1 MNMPHIPVIVA
12 LKMALKPRTLLI
24 VVLSMAIMPGLPR
37 AASRQP
43 VRAQHGMVAS
53 TSEIASRV
61 GVEIMRR
68 GGNAID
74 AAVGVGL
81 ALAVVWP
88 FAGNLGGGGFMLIR
102 RADGSTEIVDYRE
115 KAPAAA
121 SRDMYLDRNGKVVN
135 GASTIGYKAV
145 GVPGSVAGLA
155 LAEQRHGRLKW
166 ADVVEPALRLAADGF
181 RLDNTTAG
189 GIKNTQK
196 LLSRFP
202 DSNKIFL
209 RGGSYYKEGES
220 LVQPELAAT
229 LKRLKEQG
237 SREFYEGETARLIAE
252 DMKTNGGLITAKDLK
267 EYQPT
272 IRKPLTGTYR
282 GFEIV
287 TMPPPSS
294 GGAVLIEMLNM
305 LEHYN
310 LAEMGQNSSDELHL
324 LTEVMR
330 RAFADRAEFMGD
342 ADFVKVPIAG
352 ITSKK
357 YAEELLKTI
366 DPLKATPSSTV
377 KAGTPAGYEST
388 ETTHYTV
395 IDQEGNVVSNTY
407 TLNNGFGSGVTARG
421 TGVLLNDEMDD
432 FTSKPGV
439 PNMFGL
445 LQGEANAIA
454 PGKRPLSAMTP
465 TIVLKDGK
473 VFFAIG
479 SPGGPTI
486 INTVLQVI
494 LNVIDYKMNLQQ
506 AIDAPRFHHQWMPDE
521 IRWEPYGLNRDTRTL
536 LEQRGYLFAARPGGM
551 GDAEGIM
558 IEPETKM
565 RLGAS
570 DPRSGGASVGY

>member
-1 MNMPHIPVIVA
+1 MNSPRMSLIATVGRAMRPQILLVA
-12 LKMALKPRTLLI
+12 GLITALL
-24 VVLSMAIMPGLPR
+24 PGLPS

-61 GVEIMRR
+61 GVEIMQR
-68 GGNAID
+68 GGNAVD
-74 AAVGVGL
+74 AAVAVGL

-88 FAGNLGGGGFMLIR
+88 FAGNLGGGGFMMIR

-115 KAPAAA
+115 KAPASAT
-121 SRDMYLDRNGKVVN
+121 RDMYLDKSGKVI
-135 GASTIGYKAV
+135 GGESTIGYKAV

-166 ADVVEPALRLAADGF
+166 ADVVEPAIRLAADGF
-181 RLDNTTAG
+181 TLNNITSG
-189 GIKNTQK
+189 GIKNTAK

-202 DSNKIFL
+202 DSNRIFL
-209 RGGSYYKEGES
+209 RGGNYYKEGET

-237 SREFYEGETARLIAE
+237 PREFYEGETARLIVE
-252 DMKTNGGLITAKDLK
+252 DMKANGGLISAGDLK
-267 EYQPT
+267 EYQPA
-272 IRKPLTGTYR
+272 IRKPITGSYR

-342 ADFVKVPIAG
+342 ADFVKVPISG

-366 DPLKATPSSTV
+366 DPAKATPSSAV
-377 KAGTPAGYEST
+377 KAGAPTGYEST

-395 IDQEGNVVSNTY
+395 IDAEGNVVSNTY

-439 PNMFGL
+439 PNGFGL

-473 VFFAIG
+473 AFFAIG

-494 LNVIDYKMNLQQ
+494 LNVIDFKMNLQQ

-521 IRWEPYGLNRDTRTL
+521 IRWEPYGLNRDTRLL
-536 LEQRGYLFAARPGGM
+536 LEQRGYAFATRPSSM

-558 IEPETKM
+558 IEPETGM